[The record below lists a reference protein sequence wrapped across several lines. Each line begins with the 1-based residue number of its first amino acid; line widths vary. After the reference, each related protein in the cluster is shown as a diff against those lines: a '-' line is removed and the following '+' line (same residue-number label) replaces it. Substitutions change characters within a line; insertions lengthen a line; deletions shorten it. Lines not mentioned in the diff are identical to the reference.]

1 MPLEVQ
7 ELLHDLSWR
16 RLVIFLLN
24 VVVVGYLLKH
34 QLAARTFSDKGSA
47 QT

>member
-1 MPLEVQ
+1 M
-7 ELLHDLSWR
+7 HDLSWR

-34 QLAARTFSDKGSA
+34 QLAEGFSHQKESVL
-47 QT
+47 